1 MIRDHDTIAA
11 PATAAGGAL
20 AVIRIS
26 GEEALRI
33 CDRIFRGRKPLAAA
47 AGYTVHYGE
56 IVDDGRVLDDVL
68 VTVFRAPRSYTGE
81 DAAEISC
88 HGSQYIVSEILRLL
102 TASGARMAGPGEFT
116 IRAYLAGKLDLSQ
129 AEAVADIIAS
139 SSRAAHALA
148 ANQMRGGYS
157 DALEGLCEKLL
168 ELTALLELEL
178 DFSEEEVEFADR
190 AQLREAMQRIGA
202 HIDALRNSFTLGN
215 AIKEGVAVAITGA
228 PNVGKS
234 TLLKT
239 LYAEVQLLSGE
250 GRVAGYD
257 LRRLRRRDIPY
268 LRRRIGIVFQDYQ
281 LLTDRNVFMN
291 LYYVMKATGWKR
303 EDQIRE
309 RIDQVLKLVDLEAK
323 SYKMPFELSGGEQ
336 QRLVIARALLNDPQ
350 VLLADEPTGN
360 LDPVTAEG
368 IMRLFQEIAGRGCAV
383 VMSTHNT
390 ALIEN
395 YPARAILFAQ
405 GKIREVD
412 LKAELG

>member
-1 MIRDHDTIAA
+1 MR
-11 PATAAGGAL
+11 PAHR
-20 AVIRIS
+20 RIS
-26 GEEALRI
+26 GADGGGKGIQTRLDIRLI
-33 CDRIFRGRKPLAAA
+33 RRGGIGVKAAGSAQKQLQPGGVFHPQPGGVRRHLSVGDRLQRQHKADAPLA
-47 AGYTVHYGE
+47 
-56 IVDDGRVLDDVL
+56 VLPRFL
-68 VTVFRAPRSYTGE
+68 LLPPIGPQRFRT
-81 DAAEISC
+81 
-88 HGSQYIVSEILRLL
+88 
-102 TASGARMAGPGEFT
+102 
-116 IRAYLAGKLDLSQ
+116 
-129 AEAVADIIAS
+129 
-139 SSRAAHALA
+139 
-148 ANQMRGGYS
+148 
-157 DALEGLCEKLL
+157 
-168 ELTALLELEL
+168 
-178 DFSEEEVEFADR
+178 
-190 AQLREAMQRIGA
+190 
-202 HIDALRNSFTLGN
+202 
-215 AIKEGVAVAITGA
+215 VAVQ
-228 PNVGKS
+228 
-234 TLLKT
+234 
-239 LYAEVQLLSGE
+239 VQLLSGE